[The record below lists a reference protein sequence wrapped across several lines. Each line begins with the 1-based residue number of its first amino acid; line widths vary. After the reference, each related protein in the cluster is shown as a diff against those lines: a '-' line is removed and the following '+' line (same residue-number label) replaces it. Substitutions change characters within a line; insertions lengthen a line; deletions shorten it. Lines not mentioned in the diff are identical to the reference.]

1 MTVSDRREDILISFE
16 PLRKMLKEKGISSYY
31 LRNKCGYNNLD
42 SKTIQRLMNDDSV
55 STNTLNALC
64 NILNC
69 DISDIIE
76 FTPDNQNLSED

>member
-1 MTVSDRREDILISFE
+1 MTVSDRGEDILISFE

-76 FTPDNQNLSED
+76 FTPDNQNLS